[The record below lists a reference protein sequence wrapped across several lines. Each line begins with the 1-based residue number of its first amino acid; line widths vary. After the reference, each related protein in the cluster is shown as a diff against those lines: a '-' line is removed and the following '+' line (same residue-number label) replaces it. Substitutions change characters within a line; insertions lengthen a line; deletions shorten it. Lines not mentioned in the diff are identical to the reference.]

1 MDTKTAR
8 RNFYQTKTYLNTKY
22 YEEYT
27 TERFSADLQYLLD
40 EFIPKATLKQL
51 TKFMEK
57 KYARIVKVF
66 PEVEKAL
73 KKVLKEKLSKMVEEI
88 RKQQI

>member
-22 YEEYT
+22 HEEYT

-40 EFIPKATLKQL
+40 EFIPNSTLKQL

-73 KKVLKEKLSKMVEEI
+73 KKVLKEKLNKMIGEI
-88 RKQQI
+88 KKQQI